1 MTAIV
6 HQGSGSLHIVHSNAT
21 EYARTDVTALA
32 TLLTMAW
39 VSVTMGAGGAA
50 WGAEG
55 VGGAGEAVFGGGGG
69 GEAIGAMPGKLL
81 KTPGNCAK
89 MSLMLLCCSWR
100 RSGRIPGCAPS
111 AASVT

>member
-39 VSVTMGAGGAA
+39 VSVTMGAGGLL
-50 WGAEG
+50 GAPREW
-55 VGGAGEAVFGGGGG
+55 EA
-69 GEAIGAMPGKLL
+69 L
-81 KTPGNCAK
+81 
-89 MSLMLLCCSWR
+89 
-100 RSGRIPGCAPS
+100 GRPSS
-111 AASVT
+111 AAAAAGRPLAQCPGSC